1 MKNIILAFVLAFAAM
16 ALQGANSVQ
25 MEGLDTTGGK
35 TLEIAS
41 GNTLEITG
49 KITGSGLLTT
59 SGTGTLVLSNPEND
73 WTGGLKVGPGGHLTI
88 TAQGALGS
96 GKLIVGSGDPGYVTF
111 AAGVAVFDN
120 DIDYGRSG
128 SEIIFATDTT
138 LRGTVKI
145 GNNDCKMYAKAGV
158 TGIIEGKLMG
168 ADSNKSRPLVLDDN
182 KGVIIFKGAIDT
194 LSAPPISI
202 TEWNGRSDGGVAY
215 FCASGNRIKELRI
228 GTMSYVCSNKNV
240 LTEDTSISVNK
251 NASASGT
258 FDLNG
263 YDQTIKGFA
272 LDSGVSALNSGSVS
286 ANIRSAEPA
295 TLTLK
300 GNGAGTS
307 MTCNFAI
314 NGKVSLCIDSDIA
327 ATNKFLNR
335 IHATEGDIA
344 VKSGCMWLSGANAA
358 FAAVKSLSIAAGGAF
373 FCDSTASK
381 PLPDGIALTLETGSE
396 LRLPEGVVVSV
407 SSLIVDGVKKQLGVY
422 SSADIPALVFGAI
435 KVLPDSEKSLIWT
448 GGGQSENVSDL
459 GNWSSEDVDFA
470 SQTVAAEFASSGNRA
485 VIDRDVYF
493 SALSLTS
500 DDFTFAS
507 GGGTMAVLADSIGFA
522 AKEGNPAR
530 KFAFEASMKLDRD
543 LSVVLP
549 ANTEFC
555 LSGDISAL
563 GTKTISLNASAA
575 GASAVLNGI
584 DLDGNLSVRTFAVE
598 GVNTANSFTLA
609 PDSVNRIKGKFTV
622 KDYSNQM
629 MYLKPGSELTV
640 EGGINL
646 ENGCQISGG
655 GRLVVVGLPFTCNL
669 KKECHIQGSLALE
682 GTPHFIF
689 NAENNTVNLFCN
701 GYGGL
706 IDCRVS
712 GAFAG
717 KTHLKMDA
725 RWNGNSV
732 LKLNSTT
739 QDWTYVK
746 IQKTSSGPVSV
757 IGGAGARIRVSGDKD
772 SEILATN
779 ATIAVV
785 GEVSIEKTGTGT
797 MMISNCTFDTSA
809 EYDVSGGTLVLA
821 QGMLHPESVLRLSG
835 DGIISVADG
844 MSQRFSAVF
853 VDGVQIGPGVYS
865 YATAPEGLKAHMA
878 ETTGRIR
885 IPGGMILIVR

>member
-1 MKNIILAFVLAFAAM
+1 MKNMLFAFISAVAAM
-16 ALQGANSVQ
+16 ALHGASSVQ
-25 MEGLDTTGGK
+25 TEGLDTTGGK

-49 KITGSGLLTT
+49 KITGDGLLTT

-111 AAGVAVFDN
+111 AAGAAVFDN

-158 TGIIEGKLMG
+158 TGIIEGILMT
-168 ADSNKSRPLVLDDN
+168 DTSKNRPLVLDDN

-194 LSAPPISI
+194 RIAPIYI
-202 TEWNGRSDGGVAY
+202 TEWNGRSGGGVAY

-373 FCDSTASK
+373 ICDSTASK

-422 SSADIPALVFGAI
+422 SSADIPALVSGAI

-543 LSVVLP
+543 L
-549 ANTEFC
+549 
-555 LSGDISAL
+555 
-563 GTKTISLNASAA
+563 
-575 GASAVLNGI
+575 
-584 DLDGNLSVRTFAVE
+584 
-598 GVNTANSFTLA
+598 
-609 PDSVNRIKGKFTV
+609 
-622 KDYSNQM
+622 
-629 MYLKPGSELTV
+629 
-640 EGGINL
+640 
-646 ENGCQISGG
+646 
-655 GRLVVVGLPFTCNL
+655 
-669 KKECHIQGSLALE
+669 
-682 GTPHFIF
+682 
-689 NAENNTVNLFCN
+689 
-701 GYGGL
+701 
-706 IDCRVS
+706 
-712 GAFAG
+712 
-717 KTHLKMDA
+717 
-725 RWNGNSV
+725 
-732 LKLNSTT
+732 
-739 QDWTYVK
+739 
-746 IQKTSSGPVSV
+746 
-757 IGGAGARIRVSGDKD
+757 
-772 SEILATN
+772 
-779 ATIAVV
+779 
-785 GEVSIEKTGTGT
+785 
-797 MMISNCTFDTSA
+797 
-809 EYDVSGGTLVLA
+809 
-821 QGMLHPESVLRLSG
+821 
-835 DGIISVADG
+835 
-844 MSQRFSAVF
+844 
-853 VDGVQIGPGVYS
+853 
-865 YATAPEGLKAHMA
+865 
-878 ETTGRIR
+878 
-885 IPGGMILIVR
+885 

>member
-1 MKNIILAFVLAFAAM
+1 MKNIFFAFILVLAT
-16 ALQGANSVQ
+16 LVLHGASSVQ
-25 MEGLDTTGGK
+25 AEGLNTTGGK
-35 TLEIAS
+35 TIEIAS
-41 GNTLEITG
+41 GDTLEITG
-49 KITGSGLLTT
+49 KITGDGLLTT

-73 WTGGLKVGPGGHLTI
+73 WTGGLKVGQGGHLTI

-96 GKLIVGSGDPGYVTF
+96 GKLIIGSGDPGYVTF
-111 AAGVAVFDN
+111 AAEGAVFDN
-120 DIDYGRSG
+120 DIDYGRSN
-128 SEIIFATDTT
+128 SEIIFANDTT

-158 TGIIEGKLMG
+158 TGIIEGILMT
-168 ADSNKSRPLVLDDN
+168 DTSKNRPLVLDDN

-194 LSAPPISI
+194 RIAPIYI
-202 TEWNGRSDGGVAY
+202 TEWNGRSGGGVAY
-215 FCASGNRIKELRI
+215 FCASGNLIKELRI

-240 LTEDTSISVNK
+240 LTENTSISVNK

-263 YDQTIKGFA
+263 YDQIIKGFA
-272 LDSGVSALNSGSVS
+272 IDSNASELNSASTA
-286 ANIRSAEPA
+286 ANVRSEKKA
-295 TLTLK
+295 TLTLL

-307 MTCNFAI
+307 MTCNFAV
-314 NGKVSLCIDSDIA
+314 NGMVSLCIDSDIA

-358 FAAVKSLSIAAGGAF
+358 FAAAKSLSIAAGGAF

-381 PLPDGIALTLETGSE
+381 PLPDGIALTLEAGSE

-422 SSADIPALVFGAI
+422 SSADIPALVSGAI
-435 KVLPDSEKSLIWT
+435 KVLPASEKSLIWT

-470 SQTVAAEFASSGNRA
+470 SQTIAADFASSGNRA
-485 VIDRDVYF
+485 IIDRDVYF
-493 SALSLTS
+493 SALSLTA
-500 DDFTFAS
+500 DNFTFAS
-507 GGGTMAVLADSIGFA
+507 GGGTMAVMADSIDFA
-522 AKEGNPAR
+522 AKDDNPER
-530 KFAFEASMKLDRD
+530 KFAFGASMKLDRD

-563 GTKTISLNASAA
+563 GSKTISLNASAA

-584 DLDGNLSVRTFAVE
+584 DLDGNLSVRTFAVD

-622 KDYSNQM
+622 ADYSNQM

-646 ENGCQISGG
+646 ENGCQICGG
-655 GRLVVVGLPFTCNL
+655 GRLVVIGLPFTCNL
-669 KKECHIQGSLALE
+669 KKECHIQGSLDLE

-689 NAENNTVNLFCN
+689 NAVNNTVNLFCN
-701 GYGGL
+701 GFGGL

-746 IQKTSSGPVSV
+746 IQKTTSGPVTV
-757 IGGAGARIRVSGDKD
+757 IGGSGARIRVSGDKD
-772 SEILATN
+772 SEISASN
-779 ATIAVV
+779 AKIAVV

-797 MMISNCTFDTSA
+797 LMISNCTFDAPA

-844 MSQRFSAVF
+844 MSQRFSTVF

-885 IPGGMILIVR
+885 IPGGMIFIVR